1 MEYKKAMKILT
12 SKKEK
17 IIKKIENLIQGREE
31 IIFAYI
37 FGSFIEEESFNDI
50 DIAIYLNENKTS
62 SKSTFY
68 EIELSNQIEK
78 RINMSIDI
86 IRLNFAPDS
95 IVHRATKG
103 LLIKNDNDNLRIN
116 YITTCWKKYW
126 DYQKIINEYIL
137 ELKNGSR

>member
-1 MEYKKAMKILT
+1 MELLI
-12 SKKEK
+12 SKKDK
-17 IIKKIENLIQGREE
+17 IIKKIKNLVQNQDE

-37 FGSFIEEESFNDI
+37 FGSFIEEENFHDI

-68 EIELSNQIEK
+68 EIELSNQIES
-78 RINMSIDI
+78 ITSIPIDI
-86 IRLNFAPDS
+86 IRLNSALDA
-95 IVHRATKG
+95 IVYRASKG
-103 LLIKNDNDNLRIN
+103 LLIKNTNDNLRVN

-126 DYQKIINEYIL
+126 DYQKIIQEYMS

>member
-1 MEYKKAMKILT
+1 MELLT
-12 SKKEK
+12 SKKDK
-17 IIKKIENLIQGREE
+17 IIKKIKNLVQNQDE

-37 FGSFIEEESFNDI
+37 FGSFIEEENFHDI

-68 EIELSNQIEK
+68 EIELSNQIEN
-78 RINMSIDI
+78 ITSIPIDI
-86 IRLNFAPDS
+86 IRLNSALDA
-95 IVHRATKG
+95 IVYRASKG
-103 LLIKNDNDNLRIN
+103 LLIKNTNDNLRVN

-126 DYQKIINEYIL
+126 DYQKIIQEYMS